1 MCLFRNYGRARAQNV
16 MKTEQNSSE
25 ETSSLVTQ
33 KQIELIYHNQPFVLL
48 TMFLVIVLVFGYLY
62 SLETLYSLTVYF
74 LLFSF
79 VTLFRL
85 YINWRYIKARKNNTV
100 NVNRAEKLQFLGIVL
115 SGMVWGMMILSLFP
129 VVDLNGQILLLIVVM
144 GIAATAHATMGFLRA
159 PTISFILLLTLPLMF
174 AVYHSDFP
182 NPAAILVAI
191 VIHSIFIL
199 RSSLMFYNST
209 FNMLRLNEISIQRE
223 HKLMLQAA
231 KAKAANEEK
240 SKFLSR
246 MSHELRTPLNTILG
260 MNELML
266 RDKKEPLTEKQS
278 DRSKKVVDAGQHLLS
293 IVDDVLDLTR
303 IEAGNIDVVMGLTDC
318 QAVICDSI
326 KLLEGKA
333 EQRNII
339 ISSMLERPDVF
350 AMADSKRLKQIIVNL
365 LDNAIKYNKQ
375 GGQVSIILNVEN
387 NENVRIS
394 IIDTGYGI
402 AKDSIDKLFQP
413 FSRLGADELGIGS
426 TGIGL
431 SLCKQLI
438 ELMHGR
444 IGVDCRLGKG
454 CCFWIE
460 LAYVEHAA
468 DIEPKEAERQNIVI
482 MNTGKQRKILLVEDN
497 LVNCEVALDMLEE
510 LGFEADVVHDGK
522 QALEIAKVSQY
533 ALILMD
539 CEMPVMDGFSA
550 TKQIRDNEAL
560 SQIKPTPIIA
570 LTAHAIR
577 GARDKCIASGMDD
590 FLSKP
595 FSLSSLQLIVNK
607 WLLIRPAASVKSF
620 TSNKNRQVQQ
630 DNLIVLN
637 KLNSGSTILDQG
649 ILNRLRKKKKK
660 DGSRLVEKVIN
671 IYIEQSSRLL
681 EELTQATQRADIEA
695 VRGISHALKSS
706 SMNVGAI
713 GLSVLCK
720 KVEHACEQGNIE
732 NELVDQV
739 YKTYIDVEKALTD
752 VLQNV
757 K

>member
-1 MCLFRNYGRARAQNV
+1 
-16 MKTEQNSSE
+16 MKTEQNYSKEISF
-25 ETSSLVTQ
+25 LVTQ
-33 KQIELIYHNQPFVLL
+33 KQIELIYHNQPFALL
-48 TMFLVIVLVFGYLY
+48 TMLLVVVLVFGFLY
-62 SLETLYSLTVYF
+62 SSETFYSLMVYF

-79 VTLFRL
+79 VTLFRS
-85 YINWRYIKARKNNTV
+85 YINWSYIKARKNNTV
-100 NVNRAEKLQFLGIVL
+100 NVNRAERLHFLGIVL
-115 SGMVWGMMILSLFP
+115 SGMVWGMMTLSLFP

-159 PTISFILLLTLPLMF
+159 PIISFILLLTLPLMF

-223 HKLMLQAA
+223 HKLMLQTA
-231 KAKAANEEK
+231 KAKADNEEK
-240 SKFLSR
+240 SNFLSR
-246 MSHELRTPLNTILG
+246 ISHELRTPLNTILG
-260 MNELML
+260 MNELLM
-266 RDKKEPLTEKQS
+266 RDKKEPLTDKQS
-278 DRSKKVVDAGQHLLS
+278 DRSKKVVEAGNHLLS

-303 IEAGNIDVVMGLTDC
+303 IEAGNIDVVIGLTDC

-350 AMADSKRLKQIIVNL
+350 AMADSKRLKQIMVNL

-413 FSRLGADELGIGS
+413 FSRLGADELGIGG

-444 IGVDCRLGKG
+444 IGADCRLGKG

-460 LAYVEHAA
+460 LAYVEYTA
-468 DIEPKEAERQNIVI
+468 DFEAKVAERQNIEI
-482 MNTGKQRKILLVEDN
+482 TNTGKRRKILLVEDN

-522 QALEIAKVSQY
+522 QAVEIAKVRQY

-539 CEMPVMDGFSA
+539 CEMPVMDGFVA
-550 TKQIRDNEAL
+550 TKQIRDNETL
-560 SQIKPTPIIA
+560 SKLKPTPIIA
-570 LTAHAIR
+570 LTAHAIK
-577 GARDKCIASGMDD
+577 GARDRCIASGMDD

-607 WLLIRPAASVKSF
+607 WLLIRPAASIKSF
-620 TSNKNRQVQQ
+620 SSNKNMPVLQ
-630 DNLIVLN
+630 DNLNALN
-637 KLNSGSTILDQG
+637 KLNSDSTILDPD
-649 ILNRLRKKKKK
+649 ILNRLCKKKTK
-660 DGSRLVEKVIN
+660 DGSSLAEKVIN
-671 IYIEQSSRLL
+671 IYLEQSSRLL
-681 EELTQATQRADIEA
+681 EELTHATQRVDVEA

-720 KVEHACEQGNIE
+720 KVEHACEQGDIE
-732 NELVDQV
+732 NKLVDQV
-739 YKTYIDVEKALTD
+739 YKTYFDVEKALTD
-752 VLQNV
+752 VLQNL

>member
-1 MCLFRNYGRARAQNV
+1 

-25 ETSSLVTQ
+25 DTSSLVTQ

>member
-48 TMFLVIVLVFGYLY
+48 TMFLVVVLVFGYLY
-62 SLETLYSLTVYF
+62 SSETLYSLTVYF

-620 TSNKNRQVQQ
+620 TSNNNRQVQQ

-720 KVEHACEQGNIE
+720 KVEHACEQGDIE

>member
-1 MCLFRNYGRARAQNV
+1 
-16 MKTEQNSSE
+16 MKTEQDSSGE
-25 ETSSLVTQ
+25 ISLLVTQ
-33 KQIELIYHNQPFVLL
+33 KQIGLIYDNQPFALL
-48 TMFLVIVLVFGYLY
+48 TMLLVVVLVFGFLY
-62 SLETLYSLTVYF
+62 SSETLYSLTVYF

-85 YINWRYIKARKNNTV
+85 YINWSYIKARKNNAV
-100 NVNRAEKLQFLGIVL
+100 NVNRAEKLHFLGIVL

-144 GIAATAHATMGFLRA
+144 GLAATAHATMGFLRA
-159 PTISFILLLTLPLMF
+159 PIISFILLLTLPLMF

-182 NPAAILVAI
+182 NPAVILVVI

-199 RSSLMFYNST
+199 RSSLMFYNTT

-223 HKLMLQAA
+223 HKLMLQTA

-240 SKFLSR
+240 SNFLSR
-246 MSHELRTPLNTILG
+246 MSHELRTPLNAILG
-260 MNELML
+260 MNELLL

-278 DRSKKVVDAGQHLLS
+278 DRSKKVVEAGKHLLS

-303 IEAGNIDVVMGLTDC
+303 IEAGTVDVVMGLTDC
-318 QAVICDSI
+318 QAVIRDSI

-402 AKDSIDKLFQP
+402 AEDSIDKLFQP
-413 FSRLGADELGIGS
+413 FSRLGADGAGIDG

-431 SLCKQLI
+431 SLCKQFI

-460 LAYVEHAA
+460 LAYVEHAV
-468 DIEPKEAERQNIVI
+468 DIEQKQAEQHNIVI
-482 MNTGKQRKILLVEDN
+482 RNTGKQRKILLVEDN

-510 LGFEADVVHDGK
+510 IGFEAEVVHDGK
-522 QALEIAKVSQY
+522 QAVEMAKVSQY

-539 CEMPVMDGFSA
+539 CEMPVMDGFVA
-550 TKQIRDNEAL
+550 TKQIRNNETL
-560 SQIKPTPIIA
+560 LQRKPTPVIA
-570 LTAHAIR
+570 LTAHAIK
-577 GARDKCIASGMDD
+577 GARDKCISSGMDD

-607 WLLIRPAASVKSF
+607 WLLISPAASIKSF
-620 TSNKNRQVQQ
+620 IPDKNKQVWQ
-630 DNLIVLN
+630 DNSNVLN
-637 KLNSGSTILDQG
+637 RDLAILDKNV
-649 ILNRLRKKKKK
+649 LNRLRKKKKN
-660 DGSRLVEKVIN
+660 DGSGLAEKVIK
-671 IYIEQSSRLL
+671 IYLEQSSRLL
-681 EELTQATQRADIEA
+681 EELTQAKQRADVEA

-713 GLSVLCK
+713 RLSVLCK
-720 KVEHACEQGNIE
+720 KIEQACEQGFIE

-739 YKTYIDVEKALTD
+739 HKTYFDVEKALND
-752 VLQNV
+752 VLQNM